1 MNVQAECD
9 GQIVCVCILAILTS
23 CTLDLSCLDKKEIEK
38 KVNVQTEESTAI
50 VLNVLPVLPESAEKP
65 PLHSY

>member
-1 MNVQAECD
+1 M
-9 GQIVCVCILAILTS
+9 CVYSGHSYLVHLVHL
-23 CTLDLSCLDKKEIEK
+23 LDLSCLDKKEIEK